1 MNLETNS
8 MTIAWLTVE
17 MARLQAKLQKCKSKD
32 RVKLL
37 NQIEWLMKKVDF
49 EQRELRKLSEGMI

>member
-1 MNLETNS
+1 

-32 RVKLL
+32 RMKLL
-37 NQIEWLMKKVDF
+37 NQVGWLMKKADF
-49 EQRELRKLSEGMI
+49 EQRELRKLSEGMM